1 MMSKLI
7 CISGSSGV
15 GKTTLAKLF
24 KYVLGSSDNVI
35 ILSGDDHHKWERS
48 DPVWNTMTH
57 LNPEA
62 NNLNVGH
69 SHISS
74 LMQGESIQ
82 RRMYNHDTGKFDT
95 AITVDPKQYIIY
107 EGLHS
112 MYRDDIN
119 MMADIRIFVDTNTD
133 LKVDWKVARD
143 IKKRGYTKEQ
153 VINTILLRKKDEDN
167 YIAPQYH
174 NADIVVKFDKN
185 KNDSVSLEYTN
196 ITGRGEDIMLQVKHF
211 YDSIC
216 EITSF
221 N

>member
-1 MMSKLI
+1 
-7 CISGSSGV
+7 
-15 GKTTLAKLF
+15 
-24 KYVLGSSDNVI
+24 
-35 ILSGDDHHKWERS
+35 
-48 DPVWNTMTH
+48 
-57 LNPEA
+57 
-62 NNLNVGH
+62 
-69 SHISS
+69 
-74 LMQGESIQ
+74 
-82 RRMYNHDTGKFDT
+82 
-95 AITVDPKQYIIY
+95 
-107 EGLHS
+107 

-119 MMADIRIFVDTNTD
+119 MMADVRIFVDTNTD
-133 LKVDWKVARD
+133 LKVDWKVTRD

-153 VINTILLRKKDEDN
+153 VIDTILLRKKDEDD

-196 ITGRGEDIMLQVKHF
+196 MTGRGENIMLQVKHF